1 MFTEQN
7 CKDVGICLGMTEPE
21 SLVFYHHY
29 NAQGWLYPSA
39 IKITNL
45 KSAMWRWRNNG
56 YKEKNSKK
64 TKLFPLKGGHLCS
77 KRDCRLPAVYEFYA
91 EGGTYPIYRCG
102 EHLPDEV
109 KAKYE

>member
-7 CKDVGICLGMTEPE
+7 CKDVGICLGMTESE

-29 NAQGWLYPSA
+29 NAQGFLYPSG

-45 KSAMWRWRNNG
+45 KSAMWRWKNNG
-56 YKEKNSKK
+56 YKEVKK
-64 TKLFPLKGGHLCS
+64 QKLFPIKGKVCS
-77 KRDCRLPAVYEFYA
+77 EKGCRMPAVYLDASGNYDS
-91 EGGTYPIYRCG
+91 YRCG

>member
-7 CKDVGICLGMTEPE
+7 CKDIGICLGMTEPE
-21 SLVFYHHY
+21 SIVFYHHY

-45 KSAMWRWRNNG
+45 KSAMWRWKNNG

-64 TKLFPLKGGHLCS
+64 TKLYPIKGKFCAEKVNG
-77 KRDCRLPAVYEFYA
+77 KRCGMPAVYTS
-91 EGGTYPIYRCG
+91 GGDYTNYYCKDCMP
-102 EHLPDEV
+102 EKV

>member
-1 MFTEQN
+1 MFTEQMV
-7 CKDVGICLGMTEPE
+7 KDVGITLGMSEPE

-64 TKLFPLKGGHLCS
+64 TKLFPIKGKVCS
-77 KRDCRLPAVYEFYA
+77 VKGCRMPAKYLDATGNYDS
-91 EGGTYPIYRCG
+91 YRCG

-109 KAKYE
+109 KAQYE